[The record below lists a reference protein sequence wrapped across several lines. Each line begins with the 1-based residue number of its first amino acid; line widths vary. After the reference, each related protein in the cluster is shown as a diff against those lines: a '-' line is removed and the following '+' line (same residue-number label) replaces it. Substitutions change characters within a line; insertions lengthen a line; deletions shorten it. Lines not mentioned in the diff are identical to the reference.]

1 MLRLRLS
8 AAFLVCF
15 ALVQVGT
22 AQQPAKAGQQQ
33 PATPAPQGQTR
44 QGQGDQG
51 QSNQGQAGQ
60 SQSGQQGG
68 QNAQQGDGQQ
78 QPVFRGGIDFV
89 RVDVIVSDKKSQPV
103 TNLTQNDFEVLED
116 GKPVAIEQFKL
127 IKVDGNPTP
136 GGPPPKQIR
145 DRNDEELE
153 AARDDVRVFVLFMDD
168 YHVRKANSMSVRPT
182 IQRFIQ
188 EQLRP
193 TDMIGIMYPL
203 MPVSD
208 LLLTRDHEK
217 IVNAINTFEGR
228 KFDYTPRNIVE
239 QNYARYST
247 DQVERIRN
255 DVVMGA
261 LQGLATRLGSLR
273 DGRKS
278 IIYVSE
284 GFTAMLPPQ
293 MRRMDAS
300 QPADPIQS
308 GAAAGL
314 QDSSREITSE
324 WFGQMD
330 VYSRLRDV
338 YDVANRNNTAV
349 YSLDPRGLAPFEYGF
364 DDIPFGPPPSFATD
378 RRALQ
383 MTQDTLRV
391 LSEETDGRAIVNR
404 NTLAQG
410 LADMMRDSS
419 YYYLLGYTSK
429 QTGADGKFH
438 QISVKVKRSG
448 MDVRARKG
456 FWALTAADVEK
467 ISKPAPDVAKPVQ
480 TALASIATSVQ
491 SGKYVRTWIGTERGE
506 NGKTRVTLIWE
517 PLPAQGASVRREQP
531 GRVSLLAATA
541 EGSLVFRGRS
551 PDARAA
557 SGGPAPAPNDT
568 GAAAGRSP
576 SAAAATAPQRL
587 VFDAPPG
594 KIELRM
600 TVEAAGSGGTL
611 DSEIRDITVP
621 DFTAPQV
628 ALSTPRVYHART
640 AREFQTVAADP
651 NAIPAP
657 GREFSR
663 TERLLIRFDAYGPGT
678 EKPEVTA
685 VLLNRGGS
693 KMSDVQIAPGAAGAT
708 HQIDLG
714 LASIPVGEYLVEIT
728 GKAAGGEAKELVPF
742 RVGS

>member
-22 AQQPAKAGQQQ
+22 AQQQ
-33 PATPAPQGQTR
+33 ATPAPQGQT
-44 QGQGDQG
+44 
-51 QSNQGQAGQ
+51 GQA
-60 SQSGQQGG
+60 SQGNQQGN
-68 QNAQQGDGQQ
+68 QNSQQGDQQ

-89 RVDVIVSDKKSQPV
+89 RVDVIVSDRKAQPV

-127 IKVDGNPTP
+127 IKVDGKPKP
-136 GGPPPKQIR
+136 GDPPPKPIR

-153 AARDDVRVFVLFMDD
+153 AARDDVRIFVIFLDD
-168 YHVRKANSMSVRPT
+168 YHVRRANSMTVRPVL
-182 IQRFIQ
+182 QKFLQ
-188 EQLRP
+188 EQLQP
-193 TDMIGIMYPL
+193 NDMVGIMYPL
-203 MPVSD
+203 QPISD
-208 LLLTRDHEK
+208 IQLTRDHEK
-217 IVNAINTFEGR
+217 IARAIETFEGR
-228 KFDYTPRNIVE
+228 KFNYEPRNIVE

-261 LQGLATRLGSLR
+261 LQALATRLGSLR
-273 DGRKS
+273 EGRKS

-300 QPADPIQS
+300 QPANPLET
-308 GAAAGL
+308 AAAATQ
-314 QDSSREITSE
+314 QDSGREMTSE
-324 WFGQMD
+324 WFSQMD

-338 YDVANRNNTAV
+338 YDVANRNNTAF
-349 YSLDPRGLAPFEYGF
+349 YALDPRGLAPFEYGF
-364 DDIPFGPPPSFATD
+364 DDLPFGPPPSFATD

-419 YYYLLGYTSK
+419 FYYLLGYTSTK
-429 QTGADGKFH
+429 TGNDGKFH
-438 QISVKVKRSG
+438 PITVKVKRSG

-456 FWALTAADVEK
+456 YWALTAADVER
-467 ISKPAPDVAKPVQ
+467 ISKPAPEVAKPVQ

-491 SGKYVRTWIGTERGE
+491 AGKYVRTWIGTERGE

-531 GRVSLLAATA
+531 GRVSLLAAT
-541 EGSLVFRGRS
+541 ESGNLVFRGRS
-551 PDARAA
+551 PDAALAA
-557 SGGPAPAPNDT
+557 AAPPTAPNDT
-568 GAAAGRSP
+568 GPVAGRSP
-576 SAAAATAPQRL
+576 TAAPATAPQRL

-594 KIELRM
+594 KLELRM

-628 ALSTPRVYHART
+628 ALSTPRVYRSRT
-640 AREFQTVAADP
+640 AREFQTLLAD
-651 NAIPAP
+651 ASAVPAP
-657 GREFSR
+657 GREFLR

-678 EKPEVTA
+678 EKPDVTA
-685 VLLNRGGS
+685 VLMNRAGQ
-693 KMSDVQIAPGAAGAT
+693 KMSDVQIAPSAAGAT
-708 HQIDLG
+708 HQIDLALG
-714 LASIPVGEYLVEIT
+714 SFPTGEYLVEIT
-728 GKAAGGEAKELVPF
+728 AKGAGGEVKELVPF
-742 RVGS
+742 RLGS

>member
-15 ALVQVGT
+15 ALGQVGS
-22 AQQPAKAGQQQ
+22 AQQQ
-33 PATPAPQGQTR
+33 PSPAAPQGQT
-44 QGQGDQG
+44 GQA
-51 QSNQGQAGQ
+51 NQAGQ
-60 SQSGQQGG
+60 GNQNGQQG
-68 QNAQQGDGQQ
+68 DQQ

-89 RVDVIVSDKKSQPV
+89 RVDVIVSDKKAQPV

-116 GKPVAIEQFKL
+116 GKPVSIEQFKL
-127 IKVDGNPTP
+127 IKVDGNPIP

-145 DRNDEELE
+145 NRNDEELE
-153 AARDDVRVFVLFMDD
+153 AARDDVRIFVFFMDD
-168 YHVRKANSMSVRPT
+168 YHVRRANSMSVRPT
-182 IQRFIQ
+182 LIRFIQ
-188 EQLRP
+188 QQLRP

-203 MPVSD
+203 QPVSD
-208 LLLTRDHEK
+208 LQLTRDHEK
-217 IVNAINTFEGR
+217 IANAINTFEGR

-261 LQGLATRLGSLR
+261 LQGLAVRLGSLR
-273 DGRKS
+273 EGRKS

-300 QPADPIQS
+300 QPANPIETA
-308 GAAAGL
+308 AAAGVA
-314 QDSSREITSE
+314 DSSRELTNE

-378 RRALQ
+378 KRALQ

-404 NTLAQG
+404 NTLEKG

-419 YYYLLGYTSK
+419 FYYLLGYTSK
-429 QTGADGKFH
+429 NTGADGKFH

-456 FWALTAADVEK
+456 YWALTAADVEK

-541 EGSLVFRGRS
+541 KGDLVFRGRS
-551 PDARAA
+551 PDAALASAA
-557 SGGPAPAPNDT
+557 PAPAPNDT
-568 GAAAGRSP
+568 GAGPGRSP
-576 SAAAATAPQRL
+576 AAAAATAPQRL
-587 VFDAPPG
+587 VFDSPPG

-611 DSEIRDITVP
+611 DSEIRDFTVP

-628 ALSTPRVYHART
+628 ALSTPRVYRART
-640 AREFQTVAADP
+640 VREFQTLATDAG
-651 NAIPAP
+651 AIPQP

-678 EKPEVTA
+678 EKPDVTA
-685 VLLNRGGS
+685 VLMNRAGQ
-693 KMSDVQIAPGAAGAT
+693 KMSDVQIAPGAAGTT

-714 LASIPVGEYLVEIT
+714 LASIPAGEYLVEIT
-728 GKAAGGEAKELVPF
+728 AKGAGNETKELVPF
-742 RVGS
+742 RLGS